1 MKDDRMY
8 IGHIRD
14 AIEKISEYIG
24 QNDYKNFASND
35 MLIDAVVRNLE
46 IIGEAANHLSTEFCH
61 NQDQIKW
68 RNIIDMRNLLIHNY
82 AGVNIK
88 VVWDTC
94 TIDLPKLKSQL
105 DSNL

>member
-8 IGHIRD
+8 IGHIHD
-14 AIEKISEYIG
+14 SIEKIFGYVEGI
-24 QNDYKNFASND
+24 DYDSFVSND

-46 IIGEAANHLSTEFCH
+46 IIGEAANHLSSEYCQNH
-61 NQDQIKW
+61 DQVNW

-94 TIDLPKLKSQL
+94 LIDLPKLKSQL
-105 DSNL
+105 DSF

>member
-8 IGHIRD
+8 IGHIHD
-14 AIEKISEYIG
+14 SIEKIFGYVEG
-24 QNDYKNFASND
+24 VDYDSFVSND

-46 IIGEAANHLSTEFCH
+46 IIGEAANHLSSEYCQTH
-61 NQDQIKW
+61 DQVNW

-94 TIDLPKLKSQL
+94 LMDLPELKSQL
-105 DSNL
+105 DSF

>member
-14 AIEKISEYIG
+14 SIERIFGYVEG
-24 QNDYKNFASND
+24 VDYDTFACNG
-35 MLIDAVVRNLE
+35 MIIDAVVRNLE
-46 IIGEAANHLSTEFCH
+46 IIGEAANHLSGKFCQNH
-61 NQDQIKW
+61 DQIKW

-94 TIDLPKLKSQL
+94 SIDLPELKSQL
-105 DSNL
+105 DSI